1 MYTCNRNN
9 LLHPLNSGLIYL
21 TDIRQRN
28 TPFNLNYVRP
38 NFLNERNFSQQRF
51 GENDFKSQPVNVRRW
66 GDKRACVYG
75 TRYLSGEF

>member
-1 MYTCNRNN
+1 MYTCNRDN

-28 TPFNLNYVRP
+28 TPFNLNVRP

-51 GENDFKSQPVNVRRW
+51 GENDFKS
-66 GDKRACVYG
+66 
-75 TRYLSGEF
+75 